1 MDGSPLSARKSMT
14 VCYRVNN
21 PVYGFP
27 VEAET
32 SCVTINDFAEELKI
46 HSRTRMVFIDDKK
59 VKPTDSIPDDS
70 FLPLDFITNE
80 EHSEFYF
87 IFI

>member
-1 MDGSPLSARKSMT
+1 MT
-14 VCYRVNN
+14 VRYRVNE
-21 PVYGFP
+21 PVYGFSK
-27 VEAET
+27 EAET
-32 SCVTINDFAEELKI
+32 SCVTIEDFAKELKI
-46 HSRTRMVFIDDKK
+46 HSRMVFINHKQ

-70 FLPLDFITNE
+70 FPLDFITDA